1 MPCFGFAWGF
11 FAHKK
16 INRLAVYTLP
26 PEMIG
31 FYKKNIE
38 FLTEEAVAPD
48 RRRYAI
54 KDEAPRHFIDL
65 DEFGD
70 SAVYKLPRT
79 WAQALGRYGE
89 DSLMERGVVPWQIVR
104 AYNRLKDAML
114 LYDPEK
120 ILRSSADLGHYVA
133 DANVPLHT
141 TSNYD
146 GQLTGQPGLHAFWES
161 RLPELFFPEYGFF
174 VGKAAYIDN
183 VQGYAWEAVGRAHLA
198 LDSVLRFEKRIG
210 GKWGNKKYGFETRGR
225 QTVKVVSYPYAQA
238 YHLALGG
245 MVERQMRRSVK
256 MTGDL
261 WYSAWVDSGQPDLK
275 KLIGYSP
282 SPEELEARKKELE
295 KWKEHRY
302 PARAH
307 EGDGNH

>member
-1 MPCFGFAWGF
+1 
-11 FAHKK
+11 
-16 INRLAVYTLP
+16 
-26 PEMIG
+26 MIG

-161 RLPELFFPEYGFF
+161 RLPELFFPEYGF
-174 VGKAAYIDN
+174 
-183 VQGYAWEAVGRAHLA
+183 
-198 LDSVLRFEKRIG
+198 
-210 GKWGNKKYGFETRGR
+210 
-225 QTVKVVSYPYAQA
+225 
-238 YHLALGG
+238 
-245 MVERQMRRSVK
+245 
-256 MTGDL
+256 
-261 WYSAWVDSGQPDLK
+261 
-275 KLIGYSP
+275 
-282 SPEELEARKKELE
+282 
-295 KWKEHRY
+295 
-302 PARAH
+302 
-307 EGDGNH
+307 